1 MLSLVLLGQ
10 QALGQASL
18 GKALKLTLQPSE
30 QQEPTSASLTDGPPI
45 LGESLP
51 NEDSERPASLRG
63 DTTQAFVPPSD
74 DENERPASLGGRA
87 TQAVPTSDGES
98 ESPTSHAEAQAAA
111 PSSDDENE
119 RPASLGAPVSQAAP
133 SSDDENERPAS
144 LGSPV
149 SQAAPS
155 SDAQG
160 VATAQQSVATAQ
172 QAVSQQSKQSQQGKQ
187 EAQQRSEENKRAAP
201 AEVSQQS
208 PLPHGGASGE
218 KKWEKKKHFMVISR
232 PHNGAKWLKDMLNE
246 NSDVFC
252 HGEPLLHKQASE
264 LDNFKRDFCWDHTP
278 EQAGHPR
285 IVASRSEG
293 FTWFHSQGDLDF
305 IASKYL
311 NQSKSISAAT
321 LKRGADFVNWMI
333 NNELRVIL
341 LDRKRRLVRRVN
353 TFKTSADGNGI
364 VVDPTDIVKALQSD
378 EELAF
383 QTVPFLVGQGVQ
395 KEHVSASPRLPHIGL
410 ASPPH
415 RARETLTTPPVLR
428 SDHSR
433 VLRGSGCG
441 PSQPDGAHLQFH
453 RREQQEQL

>member
-1 MLSLVLLGQ
+1 M
-10 QALGQASL
+10 
-18 GKALKLTLQPSE
+18 
-30 QQEPTSASLTDGPPI
+30 
-45 LGESLP
+45 
-51 NEDSERPASLRG
+51 
-63 DTTQAFVPPSD
+63 
-74 DENERPASLGGRA
+74 
-87 TQAVPTSDGES
+87 
-98 ESPTSHAEAQAAA
+98 
-111 PSSDDENE
+111 
-119 RPASLGAPVSQAAP
+119 
-133 SSDDENERPAS
+133 
-144 LGSPV
+144 
-149 SQAAPS
+149 
-155 SDAQG
+155 
-160 VATAQQSVATAQ
+160 
-172 QAVSQQSKQSQQGKQ
+172 
-187 EAQQRSEENKRAAP
+187 
-201 AEVSQQS
+201 SQQS

-246 NSDVFC
+246 NPDVFC

-311 NQSKSISAAT
+311 NQSKSISPAT
-321 LKRGADFVNWMI
+321 LKRGTDFVKWMI

-341 LDRKRRLVRRVN
+341 LDRKSRLVRRVN

-383 QTVPFLVGQGVQ
+383 QTVPFLVGQGVK
-395 KEHVSASPRLPHIGL
+395 KEHVSAPPRLPDIGL
-410 ASPPH
+410 ASPQQK
-415 RARETLTTPPVLR
+415 ARETLTTPPVLR